1 MCGSVCLLFR
11 EGKRH
16 EVAENERASFLEKL
30 KSRASLQGCAGG
42 GNYDCSDSS
51 SAGCGLFSTGPS
63 LQGSQGKAHVETY
76 PVAQVHLEER
86 EAKA

>member
-1 MCGSVCLLFR
+1 MGVCASSLER
-11 EGKRH
+11 ENGMKLQKM
-16 EVAENERASFLEKL
+16 RASFLEKL
-30 KSRASLQGCAGG
+30 RSRASLQGCAGG

-76 PVAQVHLEER
+76 PVAQVHLR
-86 EAKA
+86 IKLLR